1 MNPLV
6 NVRIPK
12 VLQKEAKKY
21 MILEG
26 YNNMQDLIKSL
37 LRDYAE
43 KKKREE
49 DARKLLSL
57 YDSQKGMRASKKEL
71 SELAKN
77 LYG

>member
-21 MILEG
+21 MILDG

-57 YDSQKGMRASKKEL
+57 YDSQKGKRASKKEL